1 MFTLIQ
7 NMASFFFFF
16 FFLRRIWPEFV
27 MDADATKAR
36 SQGNTAIDRGLMRCS
51 PSQKRHDPFGS
62 LNQYVSCTYFSFGP
76 PYVQGNS
83 GIYLRTMINNDS
95 PTVTF
100 LFVSGRLNSKD
111 ETNKQGRFK
120 KISPK
125 TRPVPPDREHV
136 AFTNRRRQPD
146 AATGDACFT
155 DHQTIQ
161 RKTQQSITSAMPIG
175 NNSIRERTHEI

>member
-7 NMASFFFFF
+7 NMASFFFF

-120 KISPK
+120 KHLAENK
-125 TRPVPPDREHV
+125 TR
-136 AFTNRRRQPD
+136 
-146 AATGDACFT
+146 ATGSRARCFHEPKAST
-155 DHQTIQ
+155 RCGHRRCMFYRSPNHPKKDPAINHIGHANRQQLHQG
-161 RKTQQSITSAMPIG
+161 A
-175 NNSIRERTHEI
+175 NS